1 MSNIVCIRVSQ
12 DLREKMKK
20 FHSINWSDLIRK
32 FIEETV
38 SRLEAEELL
47 KKIENDLRDVPT
59 LSSDTVSRWIKAD
72 RDSH

>member
-1 MSNIVCIRVSQ
+1 MSDIVCIRVSRE
-12 DLREKMKK
+12 LKEKMKK
-20 FHSINWSDLIRK
+20 FHNINWSKLIRR
-32 FIEETV
+32 FIEKTL

-47 KKIENDLRDVPT
+47 KKIENDLKDVPT

>member
-1 MSNIVCIRVSQ
+1 MSSVICVRVSRE
-12 DLREKMKK
+12 LKEKMRK
-20 FHSINWSDLIRK
+20 FSSVNWSELIRS

-47 KKIENDLRDVPT
+47 SKIERDLEDVPELPAGT
-59 LSSDTVSRWIKAD
+59 IARWIRVD

>member
-1 MSNIVCIRVSQ
+1 MSSIVCIRVSQ
-12 DLREKMKK
+12 DLRERMKK
-20 FHSINWSDLIRK
+20 FRNINWSDLIRK

-59 LSSDTVSRWIKAD
+59 LPAGTVSRLIRAD

>member
-1 MSNIVCIRVSQ
+1 MSSIVCIRVSQ
-12 DLREKMKK
+12 DLRERMKK
-20 FHSINWSDLIRK
+20 FRNINWSDLIRK

-47 KKIENDLRDVPT
+47 KKIENDLGDVPT
-59 LSSDTVSRWIKAD
+59 LPAGTVSRLIRAD

>member
-1 MSNIVCIRVSQ
+1 MSNIVCVRVSRE
-12 DLREKMKK
+12 LREKMKK
-20 FHSINWSDLIRK
+20 FHNINWSELIRK

-47 KKIENDLRDVPT
+47 KKIENDLRDVPI
-59 LSSDTVSRWIKAD
+59 LPAGTVSRWIRVD

>member
-12 DLREKMKK
+12 DLKERMKK
-20 FHSINWSDLIRK
+20 FHNINWSDLIRK

-59 LSSDTVSRWIKAD
+59 LPAGTVSRWIRAD

>member
-1 MSNIVCIRVSQ
+1 MSSIVCIRVPQ
-12 DLREKMKK
+12 DLRERMKK
-20 FHSINWSDLIRK
+20 FHNINWSDLIRK

-59 LSSDTVSRWIKAD
+59 LPAGTASRLIRAD